1 MGCGGGLLGPGG
13 FVRRWMRG
21 GVLSAVMDSIV
32 IAVRVT
38 RTKKINKLSL
48 WYENHEGATN

>member
-13 FVRRWMRG
+13 CVKRWMRG

-38 RTKKINKLSL
+38 LTKKTNRLYL
-48 WYENHEGATN
+48 QYEIKER